1 LFFCDTKADVKIVL
15 NYLCLYK
22 LIKNKIMKK
31 NLFVLGLIV
40 CTMSMVAQT
49 EKKESWYFKLGGSYF
64 LQTAATEFP
73 TVGGNDALSK
83 VYVGGKL
90 VSEESITGSF
100 GEGFRTG
107 IAAGYRFNTRLGV
120 EMGVN
125 YYSSSNK
132 TMAQTTTD
140 QIFVSNGKPVYNFKS
155 EGQITAFDLAPALVL
170 FLGEHN
176 GFEPYT
182 KVGVLVPIHGD
193 LEITTDAI
201 APTGVASPAT
211 IAIHSVDKVKPNPT
225 VGFTAALGTSY
236 KLGKN
241 ISAFA
246 ELEYRNFTVHGKT
259 KETTEF
265 TRNGQD
271 ALASRTTAQ
280 IHTNYVDRLDVNSN
294 NAATN
299 PNGLDSTKAM
309 DELSSYV
316 GISGLGLTVGLKYSL

>member
-1 LFFCDTKADVKIVL
+1 
-15 NYLCLYK
+15 
-22 LIKNKIMKK
+22 MKK
-31 NLFVLGLIV
+31 NLFILGLLA
-40 CTMSMVAQT
+40 CSMTMVGQT
-49 EKKESWYFKLGGSYF
+49 DKNEKKQESWYFKLGGSYF
-64 LQTAATEFP
+64 GQTAATEFP
-73 TVGGNDALSK
+73 TVGGNLPLNRT
-83 VYVGGKL
+83 YVGGKL
-90 VSEESITGSF
+90 VSEESVTGSF

-107 IAAGYRFNTRLGV
+107 ITAGYRFNTRVGV

-125 YYSSSNK
+125 YYSSSDK

-155 EGQITAFDLAPALVL
+155 VGQITAFDIAPALVL

-176 GFEPYT
+176 GFEPYS
-182 KVGVLVPIHGD
+182 KVGVIVPIHGD

-201 APTGVASPAT
+201 VPTGVASPAT
-211 IAIHSVDKVKPNPT
+211 VAVRSVDQVKPNPT
-225 VGFTAALGTSY
+225 LGFMATLGTSY

-265 TRNGQD
+265 TQNGQD
-271 ALASRTTAQ
+271 ALSTRSNAQ
-280 IHTNYVDRLDVNSN
+280 INTNYVDRLDVNSN
-294 NAATN
+294 NGTTN
-299 PNGLDSTKAM
+299 PNGVDATKPM

-316 GISGLGLTVGLKYSL
+316 GISGLGLTLGLKYSL